1 MKNCERK
8 PGLNRPMNLLGRLWD
23 YLCEVS
29 GENDYARYCART
41 KLLGGTPISARTF
54 YLEQLERK
62 NSRPTRC
69 C

>member
-1 MKNCERK
+1 MTSSERK
-8 PGLNRPMNLLGRLWD
+8 FDLRRVRNMLVRIWI
-23 YLCEVS
+23 YLREVS

-41 KLLGGTPISARTF
+41 KLLGGKPPSARTF